1 MFSHGLF
8 FYLLHFSALFVCL
21 FFKIIFIL
29 REIIFSAVVKA
40 IKTISV
46 GRSGLSYSVH
56 KSTI

>member
-1 MFSHGLF
+1 MFSHGVF
-8 FYLLHFSALFVCL
+8 FYLLHFSAPFVCL
-21 FFKIIFIL
+21 FKIIFIL